1 MNAGER
7 HDDER
12 IMRLALA
19 LGRRHNGRTWP
30 NPSVGAVVAEPA
42 SSRIIAQGVTA
53 PGGRPHAEPLA
64 LAAAGG
70 AARGATLHVSLEPCS
85 HHGRTPPCVEAILAA
100 GIARVVTA
108 LQDPDA
114 RVAGRGHAML
124 RSAGIDVVTGVLSE
138 EAERAHRGHLTRIRE
153 GRPAVILKL
162 ARTADGFAAAG
173 PGEPRL
179 MISGEGV
186 WARVHLLRAHA
197 DAIMVGISTIL
208 ADDPR
213 LDVRLDGLAG
223 RSPVRIVLDSRLR
236 LPASAR
242 LVTSAREHPTWALCA
257 DRADGDAEARL
268 RERGVDV
275 IRIAEDRSGRLD
287 LATALRAIAG
297 RGLTRVLCEGGPMLA
312 DALGRAGALDEI
324 VLVTGRRRLD
334 RPGVAAV
341 GPALASAVSSM
352 RLVETEI
359 VGDDR
364 IEHFERAPCSP
375 AS

>member
-1 MNAGER
+1 VNAGER